1 MGKGRAQMKC
11 IGEMLKDIH
20 HFSLTTSP
28 PDVFWNI
35 GHGHIGG
42 KLWDALNVHMRGR
55 LKTCLLEEMQGG
67 SDER

>member
-35 GHGHIGG
+35 GHGRI
-42 KLWDALNVHMRGR
+42 
-55 LKTCLLEEMQGG
+55 
-67 SDER
+67 